1 MRKDVNIRILK
12 LAYQFALE
20 SMDFCEKL
28 AELNK
33 KPIAERVLKS
43 TLSSIGNLQHAFEA
57 ERHSH
62 RLKYYRESKR
72 NLKNAIYWLE
82 QCQNSGYIYS
92 EQLFNNANEIIG
104 FINKKEMSQM

>member
-1 MRKDVNIRILK
+1 MTKEINIQILRF
-12 LAYQFALE
+12 AYHFALE
-20 SMDFCEKL
+20 SIDFCEKL
-28 AELNK
+28 AELKK

-57 ERHSH
+57 DRSSK
-62 RLKYYRESKR
+62 RLNYYNESKR

-92 EQLFNNANEIIG
+92 EQLFNNANKILE
-104 FINKKEMSQM
+104 FIDKNKME